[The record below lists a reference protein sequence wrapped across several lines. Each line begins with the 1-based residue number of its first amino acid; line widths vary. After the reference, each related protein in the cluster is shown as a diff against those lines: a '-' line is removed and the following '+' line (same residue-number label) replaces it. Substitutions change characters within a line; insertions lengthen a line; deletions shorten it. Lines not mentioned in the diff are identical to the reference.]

1 MNDITEISDLI
12 RIAKDR
18 NLSVKDISDG
28 YHTFRELYKLRMI
41 LFSIICNAY
50 KDFAWKSKKHFDE
63 DNDPMF
69 NGWD

>member
-50 KDFAWKSKKHFDE
+50 KDFA
-63 DNDPMF
+63 
-69 NGWD
+69 